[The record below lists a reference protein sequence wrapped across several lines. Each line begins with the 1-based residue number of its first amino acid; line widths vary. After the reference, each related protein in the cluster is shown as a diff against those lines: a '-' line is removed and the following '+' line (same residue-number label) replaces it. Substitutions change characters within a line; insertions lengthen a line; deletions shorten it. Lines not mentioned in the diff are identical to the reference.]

1 MNKIAKLLLLLSLT
15 IGGTTTAYAQQVFK
29 IASLAP
35 QGSDWIVRLEKG
47 AKQITKETEGR
58 VKFKIFSGGIQ
69 GCLLYTSPSPRDRG

>member
-35 QGSDWIVRLEKG
+35 QGSDWIVRIEKG
-47 AKQITKETEGR
+47 AKQITKESFSHRELLL
-58 VKFKIFSGGIQ
+58 FPLSKITHLELRHQKSDCG
-69 GCLLYTSPSPRDRG
+69 